1 MEKNSRLGILGCGWL
16 GKELAIGL
24 VKDGFLVKGSTTREE
39 KLSELQGLGIESF
52 AFRLNQLT
60 KESIDFFKVDTL
72 IIAITSKDIHGYMHL
87 VKIIEASPISRVI
100 FISSTSV
107 YGKVDGEHTEESP
120 VIKSPLSEIEKV
132 FIAST
137 VPTTIVR
144 FGGLVGYDRQPGKF
158 FSGRT
163 IPNPGGV
170 VNLIHRDDCLLAIRT
185 LLDKGITNEI
195 FNVCASEHP
204 QRGEFYQQATAD
216 LGLDPAKITPTEDTV
231 TSMVNS
237 DKLEAHTGLRFDLRI
252 N

>member
-1 MEKNSRLGILGCGWL
+1 MRIGVLGCGWL
-16 GKELAIGL
+16 GKELAAGL

-39 KLSELQGLGIESF
+39 KLAELRDLGIESF

-60 KESIDFFKVDTL
+60 KDAIDFFKVDTL
-72 IIAITSKDIHGYMHL
+72 VIAITSKDIHGYMHL
-87 VKIIEASPISRVI
+87 AKIIKASPISRVL
-100 FISSTSV
+100 FVSSTSV
-107 YGKVDGEHTEESP
+107 YGKVAGQHTEESP

-132 FIAST
+132 FMAST

-144 FGGLVGYDRQPGKF
+144 FGGLIGYDRQPGKF

-185 LLDKGITNEI
+185 LLSQGLTDDL

-204 QRGEFYQQATAD
+204 QRGAFYQRATAD
-216 LGLDPAKITPTEDTV
+216 LGLEPAKIESAPEV
-231 TSMVNS
+231 VSSMVLS
-237 DKLEAHTGLRFDLRI
+237 DKLEARTGLRFDLRI
-252 N
+252 D